1 VASGRSNGIGLFKGR
16 FLEQEMSQQDLTA
29 DMLTRIRNAVRNRT
43 EHVNCINNK
52 LNRGVAKVLK
62 EEGYIQEYEVIE
74 DDRQGVLKVHL
85 KYGPRGESIIRRI
98 DRVSKPGCRV
108 YRGVSDIPRPLQGL
122 GIAVVSTSRGVLSDR
137 QCREERVGGE
147 FVALVS

>member
-1 VASGRSNGIGLFKGR
+1 MGR

-52 LNRGVAKVLK
+52 LNHGVAKVLK

-74 DDRQGVLKVHL
+74 DDRQGIL
-85 KYGPRGESIIRRI
+85 
-98 DRVSKPGCRV
+98 
-108 YRGVSDIPRPLQGL
+108 GV
-122 GIAVVSTSRGVLSDR
+122 
-137 QCREERVGGE
+137 
-147 FVALVS
+147 